1 MFSVRTDLALEA
13 AVLSDKR
20 EALNGV
26 QIDEYEKDCAK
37 VTKVKITNADGEKQI
52 GKKKGNYITI
62 ECDSLRDAN
71 DVYDD
76 KIKDILNQLANTNH
90 KETEKVESVQ
100 IDSIFEVEDFDFF

>member
-37 VTKVKITNADGEKQI
+37 VTKVKITNADGEAI
-52 GKKKGNYITI
+52 IAFSAPLT
-62 ECDSLRDAN
+62 L
-71 DVYDD
+71 
-76 KIKDILNQLANTNH
+76 IKNCNALHNI
-90 KETEKVESVQ
+90 SG
-100 IDSIFEVEDFDFF
+100 SI